1 MAAKTKFQFTNR
13 NIAALPAHDPNSSA
27 KAAEYSDLAV
37 VGLKVM
43 VGVNGVKRFAF
54 RYQTL
59 SGRKRYA
66 TLGTVGALDVAQ
78 ARKLALEM
86 RAIVERGGDPL
97 EDRDRIKTMPTFSEF
112 VRQEYLQYAYQTKRS
127 AINDE
132 SKFRLHLEPK
142 LGHLRLCDITP
153 RDIQM
158 HHASIKESHS
168 PGTANRHL
176 ALLSATFRKAL
187 EWGRADRNPVAGIKA
202 FKENNQKQRFL
213 SPEEIGRL
221 FVAMESEKNQVAV
234 AALKL
239 LLLTGTRRQEA
250 LSARWEHIN
259 LDQGQWW
266 LPQTKNG
273 RGRYVTLSD
282 EVKALLMALPSRE
295 SGGWVFPSRIEGKA
309 FHNPRKALDRLLK
322 AAGIE
327 HLRIHDL
334 RHSFA
339 SLAVNSGAT
348 LYEVQD
354 LLGHSTSQMTQRY
367 AHLADSGRVRVVG
380 RVAEM
385 VRTAVVNSS
394 NAVH

>member
-112 VRQEYLQYAYQTKRS
+112 VRQEYLPYAYQTKRS

-142 LGHLRLCDITP
+142 FGHLRLCDITM
-153 RDIQM
+153 RDVQM

-176 ALLSATFRKAL
+176 ALLSATFRKAM
-187 EWGRADRNPVAGIKA
+187 EWDKLDRNPAAGIKA
-202 FKENNQKQRFL
+202 FRKTI
-213 SPEEIGRL
+213 SG
-221 FVAMESEKNQVAV
+221 
-234 AALKL
+234 
-239 LLLTGTRRQEA
+239 
-250 LSARWEHIN
+250 
-259 LDQGQWW
+259 
-266 LPQTKNG
+266 
-273 RGRYVTLSD
+273 SD
-282 EVKALLMALPSRE
+282 SSLLMRSDACSLQWSR
-295 SGGWVFPSRIEGKA
+295 K
-309 FHNPRKALDRLLK
+309 KTRLRWRL
-322 AAGIE
+322 
-327 HLRIHDL
+327 
-334 RHSFA
+334 
-339 SLAVNSGAT
+339 
-348 LYEVQD
+348 
-354 LLGHSTSQMTQRY
+354 
-367 AHLADSGRVRVVG
+367 
-380 RVAEM
+380 
-385 VRTAVVNSS
+385 
-394 NAVH
+394 

>member
-66 TLGTVGALDVAQ
+66 TLGTVGALDVVQ

-112 VRQEYLQYAYQTKRS
+112 VRQEYLPYAYQTKRS

-221 FVAMESEKNQVAV
+221 FVAMETEKNQVAV

-367 AHLADSGRVRVVG
+367 AHLADSGRMRVVG
-380 RVAEM
+380 KVAEM

-394 NAVH
+394 SALH

>member
-112 VRQEYLQYAYQTKRS
+112 VRQEYLPYAYQTKRS

-221 FVAMESEKNQVAV
+221 FVAMETEKNQVAV

-367 AHLADSGRVRVVG
+367 AHLADSGRMRVVG
-380 RVAEM
+380 KVAEM

-394 NAVH
+394 SALH

>member
-112 VRQEYLQYAYQTKRS
+112 VRQEYLPYAYQTKRS

-142 LGHLRLCDITP
+142 IGHLRLCDITP

-221 FVAMESEKNQVAV
+221 FVAMETEKNQVAV

-367 AHLADSGRVRVVG
+367 AHLADSGRMRVVG
-380 RVAEM
+380 KVAEM

-394 NAVH
+394 SALH